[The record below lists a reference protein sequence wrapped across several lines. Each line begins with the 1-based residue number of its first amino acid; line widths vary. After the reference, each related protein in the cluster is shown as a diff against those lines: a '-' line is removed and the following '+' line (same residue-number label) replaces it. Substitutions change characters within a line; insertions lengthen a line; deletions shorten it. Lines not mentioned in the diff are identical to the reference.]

1 MLAKRE
7 LWRTIHIYLEC
18 ISKNQC
24 VDKVNEFYT
33 SGITN
38 TLYTHITEKFTPFQW
53 LQRSNVKWI
62 KYTSV
67 ATICHILLFH
77 PRGCISVWCIHTWK
91 CITEVHGFNVLLVTY
106 YICNYFNCRTLAF
119 LKPVLKKSFVFWGK
133 GRMGEKQNN
142 DNWLLQET

>member
-7 LWRTIHIYLEC
+7 LWTIHIYLEY
-18 ISKNQC
+18 ISQNQC
-24 VDKVNEFYT
+24 VDKVYEFYL

-67 ATICHILLFH
+67 ATICHTLLFH

-91 CITEVHGFNVLLVTY
+91 CITEVYGFNVLLITY
-106 YICNYFNCRTLAF
+106 YICNYFVCRTLAF
-119 LKPVLKKSFVFWGK
+119 LKPVLKRG
-133 GRMGEKQNN
+133 
-142 DNWLLQET
+142 L